1 MQRVVLS
8 FLTAWLLWAAVVA
21 QPKLLIFADPAP
33 TITHNDQPY
42 DPNIDLRPYLMPF
55 LEELRKVQVEWYS
68 PTHPT
73 AQQFAQRRDLR
84 EEEIKTPSPVLRGQ
98 LARAWG
104 ATYVMTVRCTRPPG
118 KSQYEYRIL
127 VWELGKRTPVWESE
141 GFQQLTTGAGRAD
154 ETAALQT
161 LGRTVAMRLDSE
173 LWGALPRVA
182 ESVQTPATIAP
193 SRDDIPS
200 PVDPHQQANK
210 LLSEGKLIEALP
222 FLRTAVNA
230 EPMNADLR
238 MQLIRLYRR
247 LNLTEQAQQELTR
260 ATQLFP
266 RDERFILESVQLLRD
281 AGNPAAAITR
291 LQEALKTLPESV
303 ALRLAL
309 FDLLL
314 AGGDTTAAE
323 RVLQSLAEQA
333 LAEQDTAELVY
344 RRYLLSG
351 AKRELERLSSETVP
365 LTEERAALW
374 FQVASGLLADLSS
387 ELLDVRRLA
396 TSPRPNWAELRP
408 RSERAVLTAL
418 NIGQWLEQAAP
429 NDSTRTLVAHTR
441 FASQMLAQSAQHMA
455 RFVLSRQSEEEERA
469 SLLRIEAMRELEA
482 AKSALPK
489 R

>member
-1 MQRVVLS
+1 MQRVAFSLL
-8 FLTAWLLWAAVVA
+8 FAWLLGTVGDA
-21 QPKLLIFADPAP
+21 QPKLLIFTDPAP
-33 TITHNDQPY
+33 AITHNDQPY

-84 EEEIKTPSPVLRGQ
+84 EEQLKTPSPVLRGQ

-104 ATYVMTVRCTRPPG
+104 ATYVMTVRCTRPPE
-118 KSQYEYRIL
+118 QPRYEYRIL
-127 VWELGKRTPVWESE
+127 VWELGKRAPVWESE
-141 GFQQLTTGAGRAD
+141 GFQQLATGAGRAD
-154 ETAALQT
+154 EAAALQT

-173 LWGALPRVA
+173 LWASLPRVA
-182 ESVQTPATIAP
+182 ESVKTPAPVAP
-193 SRDDIPS
+193 PRDDTP
-200 PVDPHQQANK
+200 PPTDPHQQANK

-230 EPMNADLR
+230 EPTNADLR

-314 AGGDTTAAE
+314 AGGDTAAAE
-323 RVLQSLAEQA
+323 RVLQSLAEQ
-333 LAEQDTAELVY
+333 DTAELAY

-351 AKRELERLSSETVP
+351 AKRELERLPSETFP

-374 FQVASGLLADLSS
+374 FQIASGLLADLSS

-396 TSPRPNWAELRP
+396 TSSRPNWAELRP

-418 NIGQWLEQAAP
+418 NIGQWLEKADP
-429 NDSTRTLVAHTR
+429 NDSTRALVAHVR

-455 RFVLSRQSEEEERA
+455 RYVLSRRSEEEERA

-482 AKSALPK
+482 AKNALPK
-489 R
+489 RQL